1 MRVSSSAVLGC
12 ALLFIAPTLAYLPTN
27 VRASKGRIYM
37 KEKTQRVVVTGL
49 GPISAVG
56 IGKDDFW
63 KALLEGKCGID
74 KISGFD
80 PSGLTCQI
88 GAEVKGFDAKPY
100 FKDKKSAVRNDRVTL
115 MGVAASRI
123 AVDDARLDLA
133 TVEGERFGVVVG
145 SAFGGL
151 QTLETQIQSMN
162 EKGPG
167 AVSPFAVP
175 MLLSNLISGVIALE
189 NGAKGPNY
197 VVNSACA
204 ASTHALGL
212 AYAHI
217 AHGEADVCLAG
228 GAEAAVTPFGY
239 AGFCSMKAMAT
250 KYNDNP
256 SQGSRPFDKD
266 RCGFVMGEGAGML
279 VLESLEHAQKRGAHI
294 YAEVA
299 GFGQACDAHHI
310 TTPHPEGAGLAKA
323 ITLALDDAGLDKGD
337 LTYINAHGTSTAY
350 NDKFETLAVK
360 KALGEENAKRMYL
373 SSTKGSTG
381 HTLGAAGG
389 LEAIATVLAIET
401 LTLPP
406 TINYET
412 PDPDCDLNVVPN
424 KPIKVAE
431 IKAAASQSAGF
442 GGHDSVVIFK
452 PFK

>member
-1 MRVSSSAVLGC
+1 
-12 ALLFIAPTLAYLPTN
+12 
-27 VRASKGRIYM
+27 M
-37 KEKTQRVVVTGL
+37 KADRTRVVVTGL
-49 GPISAVG
+49 GPISAIG

-63 KALLEGKCGID
+63 NALIEGKTGID
-74 KISGFD
+74 KITRFDTEGF
-80 PSGLTCQI
+80 GCQI
-88 GAEVKGFDAKPY
+88 GAEVKDFDPKPY
-100 FKDKKSAVRNDRVTL
+100 FKDRKATVRNDRVTL

-123 AVDDARLDLA
+123 AVDDAKLDTE
-133 TVEGERFGVVVG
+133 TVDGERFGVVVG

-151 QTLETQIQSMN
+151 QTLETQIN
-162 EKGPG
+162 ELNTKGPSK
-167 AVSPFAVP
+167 VSPLAVP
-175 MLLSNLISGVIALE
+175 MLLSNLISGAIALE
-189 NGAKGPNY
+189 MGAKGPNY

-212 AYAHI
+212 AFAHI
-217 AHGEADVCLAG
+217 ASGEADVVLAG
-228 GAEAAVTPFGY
+228 GAEAAVTPFGF

-250 KYNDNP
+250 KFNDNP
-256 SQGSRPFDKD
+256 KKASRPFDKD
-266 RCGFVMGEGAGML
+266 RAGFVMGEGAGMV
-279 VLESLEHAQKRGAHI
+279 VLESLEHAQKRGAYI

-323 ITLALDDAGLDKGD
+323 ITLALEDAGLAKED

-360 KALGEENAKRMYL
+360 KALGEDVAKKMYI
-373 SSTKGSTG
+373 SSTKGATG

-389 LEAIATVLAIET
+389 LEAIATVKAIET

-412 PDPDCDLNVVPN
+412 ADPDCDLNVVPN
-424 KPIKVAE
+424 KAIKVAE